1 MRYRRVSWWNRLK
14 VKQTT
19 QRRYEATGTAI
30 SSAQL
35 SWLAAICLSAQEEES
50 PRAATAAAAV
60 FVSAP
65 ESSTWAEGHV
75 TSSNEQAENMLQS
88 DYPKIVFL
96 VCVCWCLCLSQNGLR
111 QRQTCCCSIHLILKW
126 KRERERERGWLRGQ
140 QEWTKVWQW
149 RLRACSLHWRMAD
162 SGTL

>member
-1 MRYRRVSWWNRLK
+1 M
-14 VKQTT
+14 KQTT

-96 VCVCWCLCLSQNGLR
+96 CVCVLVSLPEP
-111 QRQTCCCSIHLILKW
+111 
-126 KRERERERGWLRGQ
+126 KRAQAETNLLLLNSFD
-140 QEWTKVWQW
+140 TKVK
-149 RLRACSLHWRMAD
+149 
-162 SGTL
+162 